1 VLILKLDKKF
11 NLALKI
17 CNGNAIASKGD
28 LKTSEMD
35 DLIFLSGPITED
47 AIMKTLQARF
57 NENKYF
63 VCH

>member
-1 VLILKLDKKF
+1 MITT
-11 NLALKI
+11 
-17 CNGNAIASKGD
+17 KGD

-57 NENKYF
+57 NEKKYF
-63 VCH
+63 VSLLEIHKKI